1 VRFARLGG
9 QSKLLL
15 DSVDSWLLIRPTL
28 VHQRKKSLIPVVRE
42 RTQLADS
49 LSRYLLALGLQRV
62 EKESPLWPWEGVSDR
77 QTDQQDDT
85 PNHGGKTDGG
95 PIYNARNS
103 NADVDLERISRPP
116 WFEQKGFAQECFSL
130 TVLRRAKAIMNR
142 VALVKFIC
150 RIDDLT

>member
-1 VRFARLGG
+1 MLWF
-9 QSKLLL
+9 
-15 DSVDSWLLIRPTL
+15 
-28 VHQRKKSLIPVVRE
+28 VH
-42 RTQLADS
+42 A
-49 LSRYLLALGLQRV
+49 LSRQSAVERAHNRMGYHRTPGYCYRAVVAGQLDEPSLTLATSAF
-62 EKESPLWPWEGVSDR
+62 SPATCSKR
-77 QTDQQDDT
+77 QPPTAWTLT

-95 PIYNARNS
+95 PIYNARNG